1 MAGHV
6 GGVDAEKHTLK
17 DALMIRPGEALGH
30 DVWIDAAF
38 CADVAARCGQAGD
51 KGLKARF
58 GHPNMCSEALGTFLG
73 RWKGGRVDE
82 MGRTIADLHLSS
94 VASESPK
101 GDLRKYVEEMAA
113 KEPDHF
119 GASIVFTVDRDKM
132 WEECLANG
140 AVEKEDS
147 YGAYLDL
154 SEYKSPDPANVK
166 NMPHAR
172 LSQLHAADLVDDP
185 AATDGMFAG
194 ASGLSLAAQMTEW
207 LDTHP
212 GILQAVNDEP
222 ELLNI
227 VTRYADELKPFLT
240 RYTENLSKQ
249 STPPPAEPGAEE
261 TPPAEPGENELAQAN
276 DRVAALMVEL
286 NTLAAERDG
295 LTASVAGL
303 TGERDALKTERDE
316 LTGKLTTA
324 QTAGETLKAERDALV
339 EKLAAILTGKPPLS
353 AVPAEGNENNGSL
366 MQRARKAKSK

>member
-1 MAGHV
+1 
-6 GGVDAEKHTLK
+6 
-17 DALMIRPGEALGH
+17 
-30 DVWIDAAF
+30 
-38 CADVAARCGQAGD
+38 
-51 KGLKARF
+51 
-58 GHPNMCSEALGTFLG
+58 
-73 RWKGGRVDE
+73 
-82 MGRTIADLHLSS
+82 
-94 VASESPK
+94 
-101 GDLRKYVEEMAA
+101 
-113 KEPDHF
+113 
-119 GASIVFTVDRDKM
+119 VFTIDREKM